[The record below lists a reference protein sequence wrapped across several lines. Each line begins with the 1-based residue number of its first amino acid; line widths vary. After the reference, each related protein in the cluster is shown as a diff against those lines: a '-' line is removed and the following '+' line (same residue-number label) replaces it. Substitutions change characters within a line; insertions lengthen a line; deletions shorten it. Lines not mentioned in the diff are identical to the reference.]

1 MLNPL
6 KKTFL
11 PLMHRLGQRKMDR
24 VFDREPVIIGGCGR
38 SGTTLLL
45 SILSAHPSILAIP
58 GELSVFNYWE
68 ENEAGRLMPLRLD
81 RLHREILRRRIP
93 KGAHRWSEK
102 TPRNVRHIPEIMDYF
117 NGKVKFIHIIRDGRD
132 VTLSRHPDREDAW
145 WVDPG
150 RWVEDVRSGLEH
162 AAKPGVL
169 TIYYERLV
177 RDYETTMREVCD
189 FIDEP
194 FTDSLRQWH
203 KHSTVRSSNAWHTGL
218 RELSDR
224 SVEKWRKPE
233 NKSRVKEFEKNREA
247 MKLLEELGYPLS

>member
-6 KKTFL
+6 KKIFV
-11 PLMHRLGQRKMDR
+11 PMMHRLGRRKMLR
-24 VFDREPVIIGGCGR
+24 VFDREPLIIGGCGR

-58 GELSVFNYWE
+58 KELSVFNYWE
-68 ENEAGRLMPLRLD
+68 EDEAGRLVPLRLD

-93 KGAHRWSEK
+93 KGVHRWSEK
-102 TPRNVRHIPEIMDYF
+102 TPRNVRHIPEINRYF
-117 NGKVKFIHIIRDGRD
+117 DGRMKFIHIIRDGRD
-132 VTLSRHPDREDAW
+132 VTLSRHPDRKDDW
-145 WVDPG
+145 WVGPD
-150 RWVEDVRSGLEH
+150 RWVEDVRAGLSH
-162 AAKPGVL
+162 ADDPNVL
-169 TIYYERLV
+169 TIYYEKLV
-177 RDYETTMREVCD
+177 RDYEPTMQEVCD

-203 KHSTVRSSNAWHTGL
+203 EHSTVRSSNAWHTGL

-224 SVEKWRKPE
+224 SVEKWRKLE

-247 MKLLEELGYPLS
+247 MQLLGELGYPL